1 MRIRV
6 TFSEMPDRF
15 ALGLNEQESFA
26 LKFDEGMLCHCVPY
40 EGSYDIRPGL
50 LAQTLPTNDRHLHE
64 DILVRAIPYTEVSN
78 IQHPSRGDPANRHHR
93 DHETGG
99 GRIRPCVHGK
109 RRTGR

>member
-6 TFSEMPDRF
+6 IFSEMPDRF

-78 IQHPSRGDPANRHHR
+78 IQHGLTAII
-93 DHETGG
+93 GG
-99 GRIRPCVHGK
+99 N
-109 RRTGR
+109 

>member
-1 MRIRV
+1 MERYENSSHIFRNAGPFC
-6 TFSEMPDRF
+6 TW
-15 ALGLNEQESFA
+15 LNEQESFA

-78 IQHPSRGDPANRHHR
+78 IQHGLTAII
-93 DHETGG
+93 GG
-99 GRIRPCVHGK
+99 N
-109 RRTGR
+109 